1 MSKKTALSILVMVSV
16 PLAFAVVLLI
26 AFKQLWALP
35 FLALVVLIAAGI
47 TNKLRPDFFSALR
60 KPKPEEIPIVVD
72 PGVKPSSS
80 SRRSYMMLVSVSQGF
95 GQQITINASP
105 FVIGRSP
112 ESDFCINDSYVSSRH
127 LLIEFIPDENLCY
140 ATDTSSNGTYLNSV
154 RMQNNV
160 RRPLHQGD
168 TLQIAGM
175 LYRVEYVRF

>member
-1 MSKKTALSILVMVSV
+1 MSRKVALSILVMILV

-26 AFKQLWALP
+26 AFKQFWALP
-35 FLALVVLIAAGI
+35 FLALAAVIAAGI
-47 TNKLRPDFFSALR
+47 TNRLRPDFFAALR
-60 KPKPEEIPIVVD
+60 KPKPEEMPITVD
-72 PGVKPSSS
+72 PGPKPSSS

-105 FVIGRSP
+105 FVIGRAP
-112 ESDFCINDSYVSSRH
+112 ESDFCINDSYVSGRH
-127 LLIEFIPDENLCY
+127 LVIEFTPEENLCY
-140 ATDTSSNGTYLNSV
+140 ATDTSTNGTYLNSV

-168 TLQIAGM
+168 TLQIAGQ